1 MTREE
6 EIGYQGGGGKKGG
19 NNRIK
24 EIEDKKTSGVSIQCE
39 RKVSSIND
47 DVNH

>member
-1 MTREE
+1 MTGEE
-6 EIGYQGGGGKKGG
+6 ERGYQVGGGKKGG

-24 EIEDKKTSGVSIQCE
+24 EIEGKKTSGVSIQFE